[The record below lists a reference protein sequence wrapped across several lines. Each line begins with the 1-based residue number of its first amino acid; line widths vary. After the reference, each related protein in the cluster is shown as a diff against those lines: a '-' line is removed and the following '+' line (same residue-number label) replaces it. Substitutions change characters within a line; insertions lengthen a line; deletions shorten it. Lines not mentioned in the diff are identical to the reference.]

1 MGVLDSYLQYH
12 RLAANSRETLVVAIA
27 DVHSIGEHR
36 RICICL
42 LSLGQELWEIRSLY
56 DWSPPT

>member
-1 MGVLDSYLQYH
+1 
-12 RLAANSRETLVVAIA
+12 LVVAIA

-36 RICICL
+36 RIGICL